1 MTEVTVDPVIL
12 TYAVRYALG
21 RATYAP
27 DDVCASLRRNW
38 DLLGD
43 QREVIA
49 DEIRDWLWEARTD
62 VPGNDPRRRQWTEL
76 FAWFN
81 TRGAAS

>member
-43 QREVIA
+43 HRE
-49 DEIRDWLWEARTD
+49 TM
-62 VPGNDPRRRQWTEL
+62 
-76 FAWFN
+76 
-81 TRGAAS
+81 

>member
-1 MTEVTVDPVIL
+1 MTEVTVDPLIL

-62 VPGNDPRRRQWTEL
+62 VPFNDPRRRQWTEL

>member
-27 DDVCASLRRNW
+27 DDVLSLFSGIGVH
-38 DLLGD
+38 LY
-43 QREVIA
+43 REA
-49 DEIRDWLWEARTD
+49 GTSPWSL
-62 VPGNDPRRRQWTEL
+62 
-76 FAWFN
+76 
-81 TRGAAS
+81 